1 MKRLGQPQLTRAEL
15 DKVRV
20 RSVVERVAELLE
32 VTYRSSDL
40 GNIEDVLTE
49 AIYILLSLNTHERVY
64 QRVFRELRLA
74 YPSWAEVLAAP
85 QHKLEALLRPAG
97 LQVQRARK
105 MRQLLARV
113 SKDNLQ
119 RNTGPAVGADLTLDY
134 LRNFD
139 ESAALSFLLSLPG
152 IGPKSARCI
161 LAYSLGHPRFA
172 VDTHVERIFRRLG
185 LVLPRR
191 SPNSKVNHSDFESI
205 VPPRLRK
212 QLHINLIHHGRAV
225 CQNRSAQCSACVLV
239 SFCAEGLK
247 RAAERAGSSPVAI
260 DLFSGAGGL
269 GSGFRAEGFH
279 IALAV
284 ERDRNAAQ
292 TYRANNP
299 GVPVLEADVATL
311 DGKRLKEHYVGSKPV
326 EAVLAGPPCQGYS
339 WAGNRLPRDSKNRL
353 FQQVVRLAEEL
364 QAHLI
369 VMENV
374 PGLRRVNGVGFSEAI
389 LRRLRRC
396 YDAEGYELVAC
407 EFGVPQERRRIFFL
421 GRLKGRGPAP
431 VPPAPTHRPYG
442 TSDTSGTWLP
452 LTPSL
457 ESQLAGDLEFG
468 LGEDAEW
475 RVLPSGVELLNAST
489 MMHSPAV
496 VAKIAAIEPGGG
508 PISYRRLERDV
519 ARTLVAGHRALPV
532 HPWLDRSISVREAAR
547 IQGFPD
553 SYVFCGPRAEQPLQ
567 VANAVPPPLAR
578 AVARELRNVLGG
590 VTKESAQRSAGRQEG
605 AARPPSHPPPTFG
618 GHIDVLAGSG
628 NNPSCSGTP

>member
-1 MKRLGQPQLTRAEL
+1 MT
-15 DKVRV
+15 RV
-20 RSVVERVAELLE
+20 RRPQPVKEGQGGAGVRGVVERVAELLE
-32 VTYRSSDL
+32 VTYRSADL
-40 GNIEDVLTE
+40 GNVDDVLTE
-49 AIYILLSLNTHERVY
+49 SVYILLSLNTRERVY

-97 LQVQRARK
+97 LQGQRARK
-105 MRQLLARV
+105 MQQLLARV
-113 SKDNLQ
+113 LEDNLQ
-119 RNTGPAVGADLTLDY
+119 RNVGPAVGADLTLDY
-134 LRNFD
+134 LRGLD
-139 ESAALSFLLSLPG
+139 EGAAMSFLLSLPG
-152 IGPKSARCI
+152 IGPKSAHCI

-185 LVLPRR
+185 LVPPRR
-191 SPNSKVNHSDFESI
+191 SPNSKVDHSDFESI

-225 CQNRSAQCSACVLV
+225 CQNRSAQCSACVLI
-239 SFCAEGLK
+239 SFCSEGLK
-247 RAAERAGSSPVAI
+247 RATERAGSSPVAI

-269 GSGFRAEGFH
+269 GSGFRTEGFH

-284 ERDRNAAQ
+284 EHDRNAAQ
-292 TYRANNP
+292 TYRANNA

-311 DGKRLKEHYVGSKPV
+311 DGKRLKKQYVGSVPV

-339 WAGNRLPRDSKNRL
+339 SAGNRLPHDSKNRL
-353 FQQVVRLAEEL
+353 FEQVVRVAEEL
-364 QAHLI
+364 QSHLI

-389 LRRLRRC
+389 VKRLRRS
-396 YDAEGYELVAC
+396 YEAEGYELLAC

-431 VPPAPTHRPYG
+431 VPPAPTHRPHG
-442 TSDTSGTWLP
+442 AWGAGLP
-452 LTPSL
+452 VTPSL
-457 ESQLAGDLEFG
+457 ESQLAGELEFG
-468 LGEDAEW
+468 PGEDAEW
-475 RVLPSGVELLNAST
+475 RVLPRGVELLNAST
-489 MMHSPAV
+489 MMHSAAV

-578 AVARELRNVLGG
+578 AVARELRNLLERVTRESIQRPAGG
-590 VTKESAQRSAGRQEG
+590 ETKAFRSAV
-605 AARPPSHPPPTFG
+605 APP
-618 GHIDVLAGSG
+618 A
-628 NNPSCSGTP
+628 